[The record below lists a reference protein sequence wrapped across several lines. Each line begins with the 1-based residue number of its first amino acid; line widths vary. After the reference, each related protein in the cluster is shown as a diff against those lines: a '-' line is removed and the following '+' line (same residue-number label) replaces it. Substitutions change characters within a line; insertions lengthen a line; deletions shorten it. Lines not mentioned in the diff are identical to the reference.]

1 MNDAPASGGLLR
13 QRTDDGHARV
23 TYVELFFDLVFVF
36 AITQLSHGLL
46 HHFDALG
53 AAQTLV
59 LFLAVWWVW
68 IYTAWATNWCD
79 PERPS
84 VRFMLF
90 ALMLGGLVM
99 AVAIPDAFGA
109 MGLAIGIAY
118 PAMQMGRTAFL
129 LRAIPPDNPALR
141 LTFVR
146 MLAWMGAAAPFWVA
160 GGLAEGPW
168 RFGLWIV
175 ALGIEY
181 VAPAVGYRTPR
192 LGRSTTTDWNVAGGH
207 MAERCALFVIIA
219 LGEGIVVTGAAFGKL
234 AWTGANLGAFTVAF
248 TGSLAMWWVYF
259 HIGEERATRHIASS
273 DDPGRIA
280 RLCYTY
286 LHMPIVAG
294 IVLTAVAD
302 AMMLEDA
309 FGAAGASAVAATL
322 GGPALYLAGLA
333 LFKRVTLGNLPL
345 SHLVGL
351 GLLALVA
358 TVAAGRPVI
367 GLGAAATGILV
378 LVAAWEHVSLRGGR
392 RTRHAA

>member
-1 MNDAPASGGLLR
+1 LNDAPASAGLLR
-13 QRTDDGHARV
+13 LRTDDGHARV

-53 AAQTLV
+53 AAQTVV

-79 PERPS
+79 PERAG
-84 VRFMLF
+84 VRFLLF
-90 ALMLGGLVM
+90 AMMLGGLVM

-109 MGLAIGIAY
+109 MGLAFGIAY

-129 LRAIPPDNPALR
+129 LRAIPRDNPALR

-146 MLAWMGAAAPFWVA
+146 MLAWMGTAAPFWLA

-168 RFGLWIV
+168 RLGLWIV

-181 VAPAVGYRTPR
+181 AAPAVGYRTPR
-192 LGRSTTTDWNVAGGH
+192 LGRSSTTDWNVAGGH

-219 LGEGIVVTGAAFGKL
+219 LGESLVVTGAAFQAL
-234 AWTGANLGAFTVAF
+234 AWSAANLGAFAAAF
-248 TGSLAMWWVYF
+248 AGSLAMWWVYF
-259 HIGEERATRHIASS
+259 HTGEERATRHIAAS

-286 LHMPIVAG
+286 LHMPIIAG

-302 AMMLEDA
+302 AMMLREPL
-309 FGAAGASAVAATL
+309 GPASAGTVVATL

-351 GLLALVA
+351 GLLALA
-358 TVAAGRPVI
+358 AAFAAGQPVV

-392 RTRHAA
+392 ARHAA